1 MSIFANVFVGN
12 TANDGT
18 GTPLRNA
25 FEIIDQNFANI
36 AGGSAGAPVQSVAGR
51 GGNVILTVNDV
62 QGVAS
67 NVYVASLF
75 NGYAYTNSNVANYL
89 PTDSTIIAI
98 QTSVNLANAAIVT
111 ANTGVVGYVNTLVTN
126 LAGTIANT
134 SNDHNNLNNAVTNI
148 TTLFSNA
155 ASQTVSINLINANVT
170 AANAAIVTANSAVV
184 SYVNA
189 QDSLLQ
195 AEITAAN
202 VAIANVSSAWQAN
215 AAVLYADIQTNNTN
229 EVTLGNYITAANA
242 AIVTA
247 NSAVVSYVNNLVT
260 PIQSNIVTLLNNAN
274 NLSGALTNIT
284 TLSTGV
290 NLINANIT
298 AANLAI
304 ASLQSNAATQSAQI
318 VAANAAIVTANT
330 AVVSYINSLIA
341 PIQANTANILTTDT
355 NLAGALTNITTLT
368 NDINLINANV
378 SAANIAGINVA
389 SEITATNANVTAA
402 NLAIITANSAVVT
415 YVNSLIAPI
424 QANTANILATDATL
438 VGALN
443 NITTLAADVIL
454 INANV
459 TAANA
464 KIATQAGTITTL
476 NTDVAALTA
485 NVTTGP
491 FTISGNVRSAN
502 LIATNSVISTTG
514 YFWANGAEYVTSM
527 SSTGNITFVGDNI
540 SSVDNSGGI
549 NFYSNGKIHIESLT
563 GFDSSNPA
571 YWVDIGNLQ
580 NVNTGNLGINFSNA
594 GSFAN
599 TTVATYDW
607 WDGIG
612 SGQTNNS
619 STKHATFGLYR
630 GDGVPG
636 NGQTRAYIT
645 FDTGSA
651 AATAPIAVQANSAVI
666 TNGDNITVGNI
677 YTLGGHL
684 RTTAPI
690 ANVFNSTNTLY
701 MGIGANVILLG
712 NVNSTVTTQGNLAVT
727 GNVISNNY
735 QFANGV
741 NILSTVT
748 SNTATVSA
756 SLQTLQ
762 ANVGA
767 FELYANT
774 NISTNTTNIQTLNAN
789 VGAYEIATN
798 ANLGTATTNIATL
811 FSNAATQTTQI
822 NAVNANVTAAN
833 TAIVTLQ
840 TQTYSNANVAAYL
853 PTYAGNVTA
862 GNVISNN
869 HLFAN
874 GVNILSTVTAS
885 SSISSGSSSIGFQGA
900 GGNILLDVGGVQVA
914 TVTQTQLTVLG
925 NVTAAN
931 IGITGNTGFP
941 TNTATIKGWAR
952 VTVGGTAYWTP
963 LYQ

>member
-1 MSIFANVFVGN
+1 MSIFANVFLGN

-36 AGGSAGAPVQSVAGR
+36 ANGIAGAPVQSIAGR
-51 GGNVILTVNDV
+51 GGNVLLTVNDV

-89 PTDSTIIAI
+89 PTDPTIIAI
-98 QTSVNLANAAIVT
+98 QTSVDLANSAIVT
-111 ANTGVVGYVNTLVTN
+111 ANTGVVNYVNTLVTN

-134 SNDHNNLNNAVTNI
+134 SNDHNNLNNATTNI
-148 TTLFSNA
+148 TTLFANA
-155 ASQTVSINLINANVT
+155 ATQAVSINLVNANVT
-170 AANAAIVTANSAVV
+170 ATNAAIVTANSAVV
-184 SYVNA
+184 SYVND

-195 AEITAAN
+195 SEITAAN
-202 VAIANVSSAWQAN
+202 IAISNLSTAWQAN
-215 AAVLYADIQTNNTN
+215 AAVLYSDIQTNNAN
-229 EVTLGNYITAANA
+229 EVALGNYITAANA

-247 NSAVVSYVNNLVT
+247 NSAVVSYVNNLVA
-260 PIQSNIVTLLNNAN
+260 PMQSNIVTLLNNAN
-274 NLSGALTNIT
+274 NLSGALDNIT
-284 TLSTGV
+284 TLSTDV
-290 NLINANIT
+290 NLINANVT
-298 AANLAI
+298 AANLSI
-304 ASLQSNAATQSAQI
+304 VSLQSNAIIQATQIA
-318 VAANAAIVTANT
+318 AANAAIVTANS
-330 AVVSYINSLIA
+330 AVVSYVNSLIA
-341 PIQANTANILTTDT
+341 PIQANTANILVNDT

-368 NDINLINANV
+368 NNINLINANV
-378 SAANIAGINVA
+378 SAANIAGVNVA
-389 SEITATNANVTAA
+389 TEISATNANVAAA
-402 NLAIITANSAVVT
+402 NLAIITANSAVVS

-443 NITTLAADVIL
+443 NITTLAADVVL
-454 INANV
+454 INSNV
-459 TAANA
+459 TAANS

-476 NTDVAALTA
+476 ITDVASLTA

-491 FTISGNVRSAN
+491 FTISGNVQSAN
-502 LIATNSVISTTG
+502 LIATNSVISSAG

-540 SSVDNSGGI
+540 SSVDDNGGI

-612 SGQTNNS
+612 TGQTNNS

-645 FDTGSA
+645 FDTASA
-651 AATAPIAVQANSAVI
+651 ATTAPIAVQANSAVV
-666 TNGDNITVGNI
+666 TNGDVITVGNL
-677 YTLGGHL
+677 YSLGGHL

-701 MGIGANVILLG
+701 MGIGANVILIG
-712 NVNSTVTTQGNLAVT
+712 NVNSTVTAQGNVA
-727 GNVISNNY
+727 IS
-735 QFANGV
+735 
-741 NILSTVT
+741 
-748 SNTATVSA
+748 
-756 SLQTLQ
+756 
-762 ANVGA
+762 
-767 FELYANT
+767 
-774 NISTNTTNIQTLNAN
+774 
-789 VGAYEIATN
+789 
-798 ANLGTATTNIATL
+798 
-811 FSNAATQTTQI
+811 
-822 NAVNANVTAAN
+822 
-833 TAIVTLQ
+833 
-840 TQTYSNANVAAYL
+840 
-853 PTYAGNVTA
+853 

-885 SSISSGSSSIGFQGA
+885 SSISSGSSSVGFQGL

-914 TVTQTQLTVLG
+914 TISQTQITVLG

-931 IGITGNTGFP
+931 ITASGNVYSNGNIAMVSSVPRNVYVNSVAPISTQG
-941 TNTATIKGWAR
+941 N
-952 VTVGGTAYWTP
+952 VGDIW
-963 LYQ
+963 YQTF